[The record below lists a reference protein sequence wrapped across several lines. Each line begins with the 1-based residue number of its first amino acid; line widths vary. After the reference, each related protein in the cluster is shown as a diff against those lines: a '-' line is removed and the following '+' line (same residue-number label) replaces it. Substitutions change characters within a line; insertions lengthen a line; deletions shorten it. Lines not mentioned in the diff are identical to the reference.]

1 MGRRGFAFPPHFKQV
16 LFIFSQVFFLLG
28 LFSFLP
34 PASAQGTNTIGT
46 CQTETLGREFIT
58 SYMDECGN
66 SSQFEVQITGYFAFT
81 SVSVSISNYMG
92 NGAKF
97 EKKIIVNRGEI
108 QWVRVPESV
117 GIKGSTKFP
126 NVVLVKADK
135 DISVVSVSNKHMN
148 PETTVL
154 YPVSSLGK
162 EHYIVTPSTQSLDSY
177 PEFSVM
183 TYEDRNSV
191 EVHVKGKLHYLTQVY
206 STGNKLEIKLR
217 AFQGYQFQGI
227 GDLSGTR
234 IVSEKPVAVL
244 VGQVC
249 FCNNTKCNHVFEQ
262 LLPVCSWGTT
272 YIIPP
277 LPWQK
282 VNETVYITA
291 SQSTTVLYQL
301 GEQPETVT
309 LAGGSVLQRPVKP
322 SIPVSISAN
331 VSIQVMFYSV
341 GTAVPNSSH
350 AFLMNVPDVA
360 SYCRMYYLNA
370 QEGFE
375 NFALMVA
382 NASETGTI
390 ILDNQPRRDVVWN
403 RVPGT
408 DFVWGMRPLGPAIS
422 SHAVEH
428 PSSPFALLSVGT
440 ATMDSYGIPGSC
452 RKNVTFKC
460 QTETLQIKEQL
471 EKCKEVFLQ
480 GSNSEFCSFMNS
492 TLVNLESMC
501 AQDRAVSL
509 QEVARSFGSF
519 LNSSILSAGGNKNKG
534 DVASAVTLLLQSVEL
549 AALTAALKSPENR
562 TQNMTTEPMA
572 IETLLIRAAGPCGKG
587 FTLRAQEET
596 MDIQCDT
603 VTRAPTED
611 ILAVA
616 FISYSTLDSIID
628 KRFLN
633 EGGLTADEKLRNF
646 HLNSK
651 VVSGAVGNGRLMNIS
666 KPVNFTLRHRQEKK
680 EEEETRCVHWKLIAG
695 KGTWAEDGCTVHET
709 NSSYTICHCDHL
721 SSFALLMGINGVK
734 GRKHLLGLDV
744 TFQCQTETPQIKE
757 QLKRCKGVFLQGNN
771 SEFCSFVNSTLVSL
785 ETMCAEDRAVSL
797 QEVARPFGSFLN
809 SSILSA
815 SGKESKGEVASA
827 VTFLLQSVE
836 LAALMAALTSPK
848 NTIQTVTTESMA
860 IETLLI
866 PAANCCDEAF
876 TLRAQNETMDIHCDT
891 VTRASTEDSV
901 AVAFISYSTLDSII
915 DKRFLNE
922 GDLKADEKL
931 RNCHLNSRVVS
942 GAVGNGRLMNI
953 SKPVNFTLCHRQT
966 KKEEEETLCVYWKFI
981 AGKGT
986 WAEDGC
992 AVLHTNSTH
1001 TICRCDHLSSFA
1013 LLMGHTG
1020 EEESYPLK
1028 IVTYMGLT
1036 FSLLCLFLAIL
1047 TFLLCR
1053 SIWNVSTSLH
1063 LQLCLCLF
1071 LANLL
1076 FLTAVKRTSIRV
1088 VCAVVAGFLHYLF
1101 LACFSWMFLEGLHL
1115 FLTVRNLKVVNYTS
1129 ASRFKK
1135 RFMYPFG
1142 YGFPALVVA
1151 ISAAVNH
1158 KGYGTST
1165 HCWLTLERGFHWS
1178 FLGPV
1183 CAIILINLT
1192 FFLATLWILR
1202 DKLSSLN
1209 EDVST
1214 LKDTRLLTFKAIAQ
1228 LFILGCTWSL
1238 GLFQIGSAKMVM
1250 AYLFTIVNSLQ
1261 GAFIFLVHCLLNR
1274 QVREEYRRWIKGT
1287 RKPSPTIQTGS
1298 VSMSTVT
1305 TSTKMVSWGEPST
1318 SSP

>member
-1 MGRRGFAFPPHFKQV
+1 MGRRGFAFPAM
-16 LFIFSQVFFLLG
+16 FFLLG
-28 LFSFLP
+28 LFWFLP
-34 PASAQGTNTIGT
+34 PAGAQRTNRTGT

-58 SYMDECGN
+58 SYMEECGN
-66 SSQFEVQITGYFAFT
+66 SSQFEMQISGYFAFT
-81 SVSVSISNYMG
+81 SVSVSISNYS
-92 NGAKF
+92 F
-97 EKKIIVNRGEI
+97 EEKIMVNQGEMVP
-108 QWVRVPESV
+108 VRLPESV
-117 GIKGSTKFP
+117 GIKGSTNFSK
-126 NVVLVKADK
+126 VVLVKADK

-154 YPVSSLGK
+154 YPVSSLGN

-183 TYEDRNSV
+183 TYEDHNRV
-191 EVHVKGKLHYLTQVY
+191 EVHVKGMLRYETGVY
-206 STGNKLEIKLR
+206 STGTKLEIKLH
-217 AFQGYQFQGI
+217 AFQGIQLQGI
-227 GDLSGTR
+227 ADLSGTR

-282 VNETVYITA
+282 VDEMVYITA
-291 SQSTTVLYQL
+291 SQNTTVLYQL
-301 GEQPETVT
+301 GEQQDNVT
-309 LAGGSVLQRPVKP
+309 LAGGSVLQRPVKRW
-322 SIPVSISAN
+322 IPVSISAN
-331 VSIQVMFYSV
+331 VGIQVVFYSV
-341 GTAVPNSSH
+341 GAAVPNSSH

-360 SYCRMYYLNA
+360 SYCPMYSINA

-382 NASETGTI
+382 NISETGAI
-390 ILDNQPRRDVVWN
+390 ILDSQPLRDVVWN

-408 DFVWGMRPLGPAIS
+408 EFVWGMRPLGPAMS

-428 PSSPFALLSVGT
+428 PRSPFALLSVGT

-452 RKNVTFKC
+452 RKNVTFQC
-460 QTETLQIKEQL
+460 QTETSQIKEPL
-471 EKCKEVFLQ
+471 KRCKGVFLR
-480 GSNSEFCSFMNS
+480 GNNSEFCSFMNS
-492 TLVNLESMC
+492 TLVN
-501 AQDRAVSL
+501 
-509 QEVARSFGSF
+509 
-519 LNSSILSAGGNKNKG
+519 
-534 DVASAVTLLLQSVEL
+534 
-549 AALTAALKSPENR
+549 
-562 TQNMTTEPMA
+562 
-572 IETLLIRAAGPCGKG
+572 
-587 FTLRAQEET
+587 
-596 MDIQCDT
+596 
-603 VTRAPTED
+603 
-611 ILAVA
+611 
-616 FISYSTLDSIID
+616 
-628 KRFLN
+628 
-633 EGGLTADEKLRNF
+633 
-646 HLNSK
+646 
-651 VVSGAVGNGRLMNIS
+651 
-666 KPVNFTLRHRQEKK
+666 
-680 EEEETRCVHWKLIAG
+680 
-695 KGTWAEDGCTVHET
+695 
-709 NSSYTICHCDHL
+709 
-721 SSFALLMGINGVK
+721 
-734 GRKHLLGLDV
+734 
-744 TFQCQTETPQIKE
+744 
-757 QLKRCKGVFLQGNN
+757 
-771 SEFCSFVNSTLVSL
+771 L

-809 SSILSA
+809 SSTLSA
-815 SGKESKGEVASA
+815 HGKERKGEVASA
-827 VTFLLQSVE
+827 VTLLLQSVE
-836 LAALMAALTSPK
+836 LAALTAALRSPN
-848 NTIQTVTTESMA
+848 NTTQTVTTETMA
-860 IETLLI
+860 IETLVV
-866 PAANCCDEAF
+866 PAAGPCDEVF
-876 TLRAQNETMDIHCDT
+876 RLRAQNETMDIHCDT
-891 VTRASTEDSV
+891 VTRAATEDSW

-915 DKRFLNE
+915 DKRFLDE
-922 GDLKADEKL
+922 GDLTADEKL
-931 RNCHLNSRVVS
+931 RNFHLNSRVT
-942 GAVGNGRLMNI
+942 I
-953 SKPVNFTLCHRQT
+953 
-966 KKEEEETLCVYWKFI
+966 KEEEETRCVHWKFI

-992 AVLHTNSTH
+992 TVLHTNTTH
-1001 TICRCDHLSSFA
+1001 TNCSCDHLSSFA
-1013 LLMGHTG
+1013 LLMDHTG
-1020 EEESYPLK
+1020 VKESYPLK
-1028 IVTYMGLT
+1028 IITYVGLT
-1036 FSLLCLFLAIL
+1036 LSLLCLLLAIL

-1071 LANLL
+1071 LADLL
-1076 FLTAVKRTSIRV
+1076 FLTAVTRTGSRV
-1088 VCAVVAGFLHYLF
+1088 VCAVIAGFLHYLF
-1101 LACFSWMFLEGLHL
+1101 LACFTWMFLEGLHL

-1151 ISAAVNH
+1151 ISAAVNPG
-1158 KGYGTST
+1158 GYGTSK
-1165 HCWLTLERGFHWS
+1165 HCWLSLDRGFHWS

-1238 GLFQIGSAKMVM
+1238 GLFQVGSAKMVM

-1274 QVREEYRRWIKGT
+1274 QVREAYRRWIKGT

-1298 VSMSTVT
+1298 VSVSTVT